1 MHVDITFQFPRGSRT
16 ITFDL
21 LDNPGV
27 KAWAE
32 HCLTITP
39 ARQLKYQKPV
49 IDNIPVSIDKLWNE
63 YQRIEQNLSE
73 TKYALPLPVASADK
87 ITQHHLNVWHR
98 WFTDN
103 TKKSGWNF
111 DNKNLIST
119 HDLQN
124 QFILLH
130 DLNLLVHD
138 FHLQE
143 WPKPQIANHGNSMV
157 LRLLPVKTIRDING
171 DAPHIWFSE
180 EQRKYHS
187 FEPADLILDAAIHG
201 KSTLQ
206 SFIDND
212 NPNHWDTTGHHMTY
226 GGCNIITSNWRQK
239 IYASSEFDEWAK
251 KNNTNISQLKGDYPL
266 GMIRNK
272 DKPFLNQLAQGH
284 NLLNNT
290 TVDCVVHTG

>member
-39 ARQLKYQKPV
+39 SRQITYQKPIV
-49 IDNIPVSIDKLWNE
+49 NNMLVPMDKLWAE

-73 TKYALPLPVASADK
+73 TKYALPLTVASVDK

-103 TKKSGWNF
+103 TNKPGWNF
-111 DNKNLIST
+111 DNKDLIST

-130 DLNLLVHD
+130 DLNVLVHD

-143 WPKPQIANHGNSMV
+143 WPKPQIANYGNGIE
-157 LRLLPVKTIRDING
+157 LILLPKKTTHG
-171 DAPHIWFSE
+171 DAPHVWFSD

-201 KSTLQ
+201 KTTLQ

-212 NPNHWDTTGHHMTY
+212 NPNHWDTTGHYITH
-226 GGCNIITSNWRQK
+226 GGCNIVTSNWRQK
-239 IYASSEFDEWAK
+239 IYSSSEFDEWTK
-251 KNNTNISQLKGDYPL
+251 KNSTNISQLTGDYPL
-266 GMIRNK
+266 GMVRNK
-272 DKPFLNQLAQGH
+272 DKSFLNQLGQGH
-284 NLLNNT
+284 TLLNNT
-290 TVDCVVHTG
+290 TVDFVVHVD